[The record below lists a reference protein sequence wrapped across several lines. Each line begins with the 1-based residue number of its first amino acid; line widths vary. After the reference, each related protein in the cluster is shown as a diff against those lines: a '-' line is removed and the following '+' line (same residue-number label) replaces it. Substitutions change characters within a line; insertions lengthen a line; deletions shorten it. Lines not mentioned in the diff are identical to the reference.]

1 MSVSIQ
7 LDHEIRL
14 NGYEI
19 PADMS
24 GQIIMDLT
32 IFDEEED
39 EIIDLWEVEGDK
51 LVVPRGYAFK
61 LADLA
66 KEYGVEFDW
75 DDRRVKSKGFVRG
88 KPLPLEPEQLRV
100 VEWMLEVEQGI
111 AKAPPGAGKTV
122 MCLEIVRRIPGN
134 SIVIVNTK
142 EIAGQWVQQ
151 VKKYLGEDSPVGI
164 VGDGKF
170 EVAKGGLTVAIQGTL
185 HSRRDQLLDE
195 GFFDYFTVCMLDEC
209 FPAGTMVGDKAI
221 ETLKSG
227 DVVPSYDEDRE
238 EFVDKKVAN
247 VMKSK
252 PVEMVRVHLSNGESI
267 DCTSGHPFLTTS
279 GWKPAKLIS
288 GCMVRYDD
296 RHEIPVEKEA
306 GSQEGIVPDWIG
318 VDYIE
323 ILQPGSDR
331 RFGGV
336 CPDGFVY
343 NIEVEDTHTY
353 VVNGVVVHN
362 CHHATARTFNEV
374 FAFFSAKYRIGV
386 SATPEKTGVFEL
398 AEAVIGPVV
407 VEVEEEDVSRIE
419 KPTIEVIESKL
430 SFGAERRGLKFKKQK
445 KMTYEQMLKG
455 LLADEDRL
463 MLVVNEI
470 MTNWTGSRNLVISK
484 RIEHLENVHSELE
497 LAGYPG
503 ELLVMV
509 GAHSLKER
517 QAAIAMIDEG
527 PCVLLTTLADEAL
540 DAPLLE
546 VLHLI
551 WPTSN
556 VELVTQQIGRVRRK
570 HKDKKQSLVIDYYDP
585 MVPPFRKQYMG
596 RRHDLYN
603 PRGFPVIKRKKEKP
617 HEIHG

>member
-1 MSVSIQ
+1 MAILAQ
-7 LDHEIRL
+7 LDHEIRF
-14 NGYEI
+14 NGYEV

-24 GQIIMDLT
+24 GQIIADLT
-32 IFDEEED
+32 IFDEDED
-39 EIIDLWEVEGDK
+39 EIIDLWEVEGEE

-66 KEYGVEFDW
+66 EEYEVEFDW
-75 DDRRVKSKGFVRG
+75 DDRRIKSKGFVRG

-100 VEWMLEVEQGI
+100 VEWVLEVEQGI
-111 AKAPPGAGKTV
+111 AKAPTGAGKTV

-142 EIAGQWVQQ
+142 EIAGQWVQR
-151 VKKYLGEDSPVGI
+151 VKEYLGDDFPVGI

-209 FPAGTMVGDKAI
+209 
-221 ETLKSG
+221 
-227 DVVPSYDEDRE
+227 
-238 EFVDKKVAN
+238 
-247 VMKSK
+247 
-252 PVEMVRVHLSNGESI
+252 
-267 DCTSGHPFLTTS
+267 
-279 GWKPAKLIS
+279 
-288 GCMVRYDD
+288 
-296 RHEIPVEKEA
+296 
-306 GSQEGIVPDWIG
+306 
-318 VDYIE
+318 
-323 ILQPGSDR
+323 
-331 RFGGV
+331 
-336 CPDGFVY
+336 
-343 NIEVEDTHTY
+343 
-353 VVNGVVVHN
+353 
-362 CHHATARTFNEV
+362 HHATARTFNEV
-374 FAFFSAKYRIGV
+374 FAYFSAKYRIGV
-386 SATPEKTGVFEL
+386 SATPEKTGIFEL

-407 VEVEEEDVSRIE
+407 VEVEEEDVARIE

-445 KMTYEQMLKG
+445 KMSYEQMLKG

-470 MTNWTGSRNLVISK
+470 MTNWTGNRNLVISK
-484 RIEHLENVHSELE
+484 RIEHLENVHAELE

-509 GAHSLKER
+509 GAHTLKER
-517 QAAIAMIDEG
+517 QEAIEMIDHG

-556 VELVTQQIGRVRRK
+556 VELVAQQIGRVRRK
-570 HKDKKQSLVIDYYDP
+570 HPEKRESTVIDYYDRG
-585 MVPPFRKQYMG
+585 VPVFAKQYMG
-596 RRHDLYN
+596 RRHDCYN
-603 PRGFPVIKRKKEKP
+603 ARGFPVVKRDKKNVHCRKLQP
-617 HEIHG
+617 